1 MRRKFLMWVSLAV
14 GLWAGSWAGAWMAPW
29 AHGGAAFWMAPGSS
43 AAWAAS
49 ASARPEHP
57 LLLAGTAAEAD
68 WGQQL
73 HQELLAGAGPGPAVE
88 DARAQAI
95 FARVAAV
102 AGAVRDNIPYTLTV
116 LEGEEPAAFA
126 LPGGFVYVTTGLVEA
141 LDDGQLA
148 GVLAHEL
155 VHTVYSH
162 SLLQL
167 SVVASLEQLGATLA
181 AGSDDTVALLADI
194 GTLLLS
200 LGYSRSQEAE
210 ADRVGQQWAA
220 AAGFHPLG
228 LAQALRV
235 LDGEAAGGRW
245 LAYLST
251 HPPTRQRIAALEGAA
266 AAEAAAPGGTGAP
279 AGRPAPAAAGSRWI
293 ALLTL
298 LAAALVQ
305 GLLLGS

>member
-1 MRRKFLMWVSLAV
+1 M
-14 GLWAGSWAGAWMAPW
+14 
-29 AHGGAAFWMAPGSS
+29 
-43 AAWAAS
+43 
-49 ASARPEHP
+49 
-57 LLLAGTAAEAD
+57 
-68 WGQQL
+68 
-73 HQELLAGAGPGPAVE
+73 E

-298 LAAALVQ
+298 LAAGSVFFAHHRPEPIKPGEHPHYHPVLYAADVLLPIINLGQESAFKHQ
-305 GLLLGS
+305 GLGQWVASVLILLGWVLATAVVAGVTRVLTRT